1 MWYYYEKLIGVGMEK
16 NKVAHKKIIFGSII
30 VVAAVAIATLF
41 FVKHDNKKI
50 KFVAAYEYAQA
61 SAVMD
66 VIKENKLFEKY
77 MPDGIEI
84 EWTSIDSGSDRR
96 DALATGRVM
105 VAMLET
111 TKAIPAIE
119 KGYPIQLLANGTKS
133 MSAVYTTNPDI
144 QTPNDLAGKKIAYQ
158 GAKDIVF
165 KSDMKRNFGID
176 FSDDQFLS
184 VNEADLISLLVT
196 NRVDGAILTNTMVEK
211 AQALNP
217 DIRLVRDLTNETEY
231 VGIANWFLGNSD
243 FFKQHPDLLQPTMSA
258 YTDAIN
264 EINNNLDGVA
274 EMLSPLFNMTV
285 DQIKHEFQTFPAC
298 VEIYGYDRM
307 ANILYE
313 YKYLD
318 SPAKPFEELPNYE
331 SIPKK

>member
-1 MWYYYEKLIGVGMEK
+1 M
-16 NKVAHKKIIFGSII
+16 NKKKIIYGTTIGSILI
-30 VVAAVAIATLF
+30 VAIIALAALF
-41 FVKHDNKKI
+41 FNNGNGKI

-66 VIKENKLFEKY
+66 VIKEDKLFEKY
-77 MPDGIEI
+77 MPDNVEI

-96 DALATGRVM
+96 DALATGRVV

-133 MSAVYTTNPDI
+133 MSAVYTMNPNI

-165 KSDMKRNFGID
+165 KSDMKRNFGVE
-176 FSDDQFLS
+176 FSDEQFLS
-184 VNEADLISLLVT
+184 VNEADLINLLVT
-196 NRVDGAILTNTMVEK
+196 NQVDGAILTNTMVEK

-217 DIRLVRDLTNETEY
+217 DIRLVRDLTDETEY

-243 FFKQHPDLLQPTMSA
+243 FFRQNPDLLQPTIDA
-258 YTDAIN
+258 YTEAIDK
-264 EINNNLDGVA
+264 INNDLDTVA
-274 EMLSPLFNMTV
+274 NMLSPLFNMTV
-285 DQIKHEFQTFPAC
+285 NQIKREFQVFPAC
-298 VEIYGYDRM
+298 LEVYGYDRM
-307 ANILYE
+307 ASILYD
-313 YKYLD
+313 YGYLD
-318 SPAKPFEELPNYE
+318 SPAKPFEELLNYE